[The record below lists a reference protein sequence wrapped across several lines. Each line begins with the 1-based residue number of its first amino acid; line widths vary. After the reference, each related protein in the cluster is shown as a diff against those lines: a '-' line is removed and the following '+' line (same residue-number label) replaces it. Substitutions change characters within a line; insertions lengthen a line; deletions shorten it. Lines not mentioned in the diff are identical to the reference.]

1 MNIDDRLRSA
11 SRELLLRTQ
20 NRTYTPIRSR
30 RRAPRRVRV
39 IAVALSAALAGWGV
53 WALTGS
59 QPASQ
64 VNVAGVPTA
73 TDIAFSGSSV
83 TSAVSWKGMV
93 VATGYV
99 ANQTCTRVGP
109 RACPTV
115 TALEPGHAAVWVSAR
130 PFSSWKR
137 TWQSPRA
144 WTVNNNPSGGPIA
157 STYQTLVPA
166 GDTLYLFSTF
176 FTAPGTN
183 RWDTQLW
190 SSTDA
195 THWKAIDL
203 PTSLTGTQLLSAAYG
218 HGKLL
223 AVAGFPSPVRAWM
236 STDGGKRWT
245 SSTRGLGQT
254 WMGAA
259 PIVVTARGFL
269 LGGSLADPAAL
280 PAVWSSTDGSN
291 WTPTTVARVNG
302 YVVRLATNGTNVVA
316 LVSLDSFGTPAN
328 LLRGAFYV
336 SKDNRSWVMAKPNT
350 APGTPPPAGRDVLTG
365 GAHGYIAVIQ
375 YQPILWTSAATATR
389 WTPYPMT
396 GVHVPGFAVDDAV
409 ITPDDRVIVFGWSM
423 SAFGDRPWVLKPPIR
438 LNVGTTG
445 GAAFVARMPGGA

>member
-1 MNIDDRLRSA
+1 MNIDDRLRFA
-11 SRELLLRTQ
+11 SRELLLRTG
-20 NRTYTPIRSR
+20 NRTYPPVRSK

-39 IAVALSAALAGWGV
+39 IAVALSAALAGWAV

-59 QPASQ
+59 QPAQ

-73 TDIAFSGSSV
+73 TDIAFNGSSV
-83 TSAVSWKGMV
+83 TSAVSWHGLV
-93 VATGYV
+93 VAAGYV
-99 ANQTCTRVGP
+99 ANKTCTRVGP

-137 TWQSPRA
+137 TWESPQPWA
-144 WTVNNNPSGGPIA
+144 VDSSPIGGPIA
-157 STYQTLVPA
+157 TAYQTLVPA

-176 FTAPGTN
+176 FTAPRTN

-190 SSTDA
+190 RSTDA
-195 THWKAIDL
+195 THWKTVDL
-203 PTSLTGTQLLSAAYG
+203 PSSLAGTQLLSAAYG
-218 HGKLL
+218 HRKLI
-223 AVAGFPSPVRAWM
+223 AITGFPSPVRAWA

-254 WMGAA
+254 WMGSA
-259 PIVVTARGFL
+259 PIIVTARGFL
-269 LGGSLADPAAL
+269 LGGSLADPASL
-280 PAVWSSTDGSN
+280 PAVWSSIDGSN
-291 WTPTTVARVNG
+291 WAPTTVARVNG
-302 YVVRLATNGTNVVA
+302 YVVRLATNGTNAVA
-316 LVSLDSFGTPAN
+316 LVSLNSFGTADSVT
-328 LLRGAFYV
+328 GAFYV
-336 SKDNRSWVMAKPNT
+336 SKDDRSWVMAKPST
-350 APGTPPPAGRDVLTG
+350 AAGTPPPAGRDVLTG
-365 GAHGYIAVIQ
+365 GDHGYMAVIQ
-375 YQPILWTSAATATR
+375 YQPTLWTAAATATR

-438 LNVGTTG
+438 LDAGLTG
-445 GAAFVARMPGGA
+445 GAASGARTPVGA

>member
-20 NRTYTPIRSR
+20 NRTYTPVRSR

-59 QPASQ
+59 QPAPQ

-73 TDIAFSGSSV
+73 TDIAFNGSSV
-83 TSAVSWKGMV
+83 TSAVSWKGLV
-93 VATGYV
+93 VAAGYV

-130 PFSSWKR
+130 PFDSWKR
-137 TWQSPRA
+137 TWESPQPWAVDNGPSRA
-144 WTVNNNPSGGPIA
+144 PIA
-157 STYQTLVPA
+157 TAYQTLVPA

-176 FTAPGTN
+176 FTAPSTN

-195 THWKAIDL
+195 THWKTVEL
-203 PTSLTGTQLLSAAYG
+203 PPSLAGTQLLSAAYG
-218 HGKLL
+218 HRKLI
-223 AVAGFPSPVRAWM
+223 AIAGFPSPVRAWA

-245 SSTRGLGQT
+245 SSIRGLGQT
-254 WMGAA
+254 WMGSA
-259 PIVVTARGFL
+259 PIIVTARGFL
-269 LGGSLADPAAL
+269 IGGSLADPASL
-280 PAVWSSTDGSN
+280 PAVWSSIDGSN
-291 WTPTTVARVNG
+291 WAPTTVARVNG
-302 YVVRLATNGTNVVA
+302 YVVRLATNGTNAVA
-316 LVSLDSFGTPAN
+316 LVSLNSFGTADSVT
-328 LLRGAFYV
+328 GAFYV
-336 SKDNRSWVMAKPNT
+336 SKDDRSWVMAKPNT
-350 APGTPPPAGRDVLTG
+350 AAGTPPPAGRDVLTG
-365 GAHGYIAVIQ
+365 GAHGYMAVVQ
-375 YQPILWTSAATATR
+375 YQPTLWASAATATR

-396 GVHVPGFAVDDAV
+396 GVNVPGFAVDDAV

-438 LNVGTTG
+438 LDAGLTG
-445 GAAFVARMPGGA
+445 GAASGARTPVGA